1 MKKEEEEV
9 VGTTRVVV
17 HILTQQFLLRMY
29 LSSVVFGVLNKRAAT
44 RVFRRPWNLGDG
56 PCARVWERQ
65 NLFYSSDNCL
75 LLFYRDGD
83 CSSHPTR
90 SESGAWAPL
99 YLAWRLTLFELR
111 FLFACARRRKARNT
125 ELSLNPSCRV
135 CPTDVQPRHSR
146 SECMRQLQNTPS
158 ESTSYWAKNSLMLYS
173 TRLENIRLARYLS
186 RIRPRRTVYKKNSSE
201 SSIQV

>member
-1 MKKEEEEV
+1 MKKEEEE
-9 VGTTRVVV
+9 GRWYYTRVVV

-90 SESGAWAPL
+90 SESGA
-99 YLAWRLTLFELR
+99 
-111 FLFACARRRKARNT
+111 
-125 ELSLNPSCRV
+125 
-135 CPTDVQPRHSR
+135 
-146 SECMRQLQNTPS
+146 
-158 ESTSYWAKNSLMLYS
+158 
-173 TRLENIRLARYLS
+173 
-186 RIRPRRTVYKKNSSE
+186 
-201 SSIQV
+201 

>member
-1 MKKEEEEV
+1 MFGRAAYVKVKISFLSVCFLLSCLFSTAQKKMKKEEEEEEV
-9 VGTTRVVV
+9 VGTTRKIVV
-17 HILTQQFLLRMY
+17 HILTQEFLLRMMY

-90 SESGAWAPL
+90 SESGA
-99 YLAWRLTLFELR
+99 
-111 FLFACARRRKARNT
+111 
-125 ELSLNPSCRV
+125 
-135 CPTDVQPRHSR
+135 
-146 SECMRQLQNTPS
+146 
-158 ESTSYWAKNSLMLYS
+158 
-173 TRLENIRLARYLS
+173 
-186 RIRPRRTVYKKNSSE
+186 
-201 SSIQV
+201 

>member
-1 MKKEEEEV
+1 MFGRAAEYVKALTKFFLSVCVFCLVSFQHKKKMKKEEEEV

-17 HILTQQFLLRMY
+17 HILTQEFLLRMMY

-90 SESGAWAPL
+90 SESGA
-99 YLAWRLTLFELR
+99 
-111 FLFACARRRKARNT
+111 
-125 ELSLNPSCRV
+125 
-135 CPTDVQPRHSR
+135 
-146 SECMRQLQNTPS
+146 
-158 ESTSYWAKNSLMLYS
+158 
-173 TRLENIRLARYLS
+173 
-186 RIRPRRTVYKKNSSE
+186 
-201 SSIQV
+201 

>member
-1 MKKEEEEV
+1 GGNSIDDDEKLSAFLGESRLKAFKFFCLFCVFCRVSFHSAQKKMKKEEE
-9 VGTTRVVV
+9 GRWYYTRVVV

-29 LSSVVFGVLNKRAAT
+29 LLSSVVFSVLNKRAAT

-90 SESGAWAPL
+90 SESGA
-99 YLAWRLTLFELR
+99 
-111 FLFACARRRKARNT
+111 
-125 ELSLNPSCRV
+125 
-135 CPTDVQPRHSR
+135 
-146 SECMRQLQNTPS
+146 
-158 ESTSYWAKNSLMLYS
+158 
-173 TRLENIRLARYLS
+173 
-186 RIRPRRTVYKKNSSE
+186 
-201 SSIQV
+201 

>member
-1 MKKEEEEV
+1 MFGRAAEYVKAFTKFFLSVCVFCLVSFQHKKKMKKEEEEV
-9 VGTTRVVV
+9 VGTTRKIVV
-17 HILTQQFLLRMY
+17 HILTQEFLLRMMY

-90 SESGAWAPL
+90 SESGA
-99 YLAWRLTLFELR
+99 
-111 FLFACARRRKARNT
+111 
-125 ELSLNPSCRV
+125 
-135 CPTDVQPRHSR
+135 
-146 SECMRQLQNTPS
+146 
-158 ESTSYWAKNSLMLYS
+158 
-173 TRLENIRLARYLS
+173 
-186 RIRPRRTVYKKNSSE
+186 
-201 SSIQV
+201 